1 GIGAQPVAG
10 APGAGERAP
19 SLPAPCTAGGTVVVQ
34 MLQSGRIFGFMELME
49 GCPYQCSVVAAP
61 MADVYVIGRNDL
73 LRSLPKPVTHR
84 LFCDYRARL
93 SDERLMQRLKQ
104 KCKWNSYKHA
114 LLDEILTRRSGG
126 ATGRGRAFR
135 DPPPRLAFGAL
146 EDSAYERIGRG
157 EGLWDGRAQT
167 PPRSLHAL
175 PAGPPQG
182 AGHAPASGG
191 AGAQF
196 RVGDRV
202 QVRGSVSQPWKGG
215 EVVCGS
221 PLRVLPDGGGHS
233 LAPRAAEVVRAEAPG
248 GPPREASA
256 EDGPKDGTT
265 VTYNRIVAH
274 LNYAIHSGRRTLFNR
289 PVRDVRTF
297 FEALDRN
304 GSGGLER
311 SEIAQGLQR
320 RACRLRGRHRPL
332 PADAG
337 RQRRRLGR
345 PRGAGACPGA
355 SAGARAGRS
364 AAWGG
369 RGAHLQMKGTRWPRR
384 AGPPPPRPQAEA
396 AGTGAGRR
404 RRSPPASRCGT
415 SSTSAL
421 KPEKTGRRTSSS
433 SMTSGTLPWWRWKGS
448 WSWPWRRPASATA
461 RAARAR
467 SPAASASR
475 ARACPRRPRN
485 RCGAAAARAR
495 RCGGPRAA
503 ASPGAL
509 SEAALSQTSTTRKS
523 GPLPE

>member
-369 RGAHLQMKGTRWPRR
+369 GPGRPRR
-384 AGPPPPRPQAEA
+384 DHRQRLRGPARGVAGEA
-396 AGTGAGRR
+396 RQRAGAAR
-404 RRSPPASRCGT
+404 
-415 SSTSAL
+415 L
-421 KPEKTGRRTSSS
+421 
-433 SMTSGTLPWWRWKGS
+433 
-448 WSWPWRRPASATA
+448 RRPH
-461 RAARAR
+461 
-467 SPAASASR
+467 
-475 ARACPRRPRN
+475 
-485 RCGAAAARAR
+485 
-495 RCGGPRAA
+495 
-503 ASPGAL
+503 
-509 SEAALSQTSTTRKS
+509 
-523 GPLPE
+523 